1 MKKVGLFLVLLVV
14 AVLVTNASPQMI
26 PPHDE
31 TAIRASKG
39 NTENGSLV
47 DDYFVYA
54 NFDTSNSVYNWGYEC
69 GAYKIDDTTGNLYV
83 ARYENCDVYLVSIPA
98 GSDPTMH
105 PDNPYNPGP
114 MAPRTLTWLETYD
127 FGADCGWYG
136 FHHAE
141 FYVDANFIYYGPDNY
156 GVGGIEKWEKN
167 PDGTF
172 GAYVGREPIP
182 VPPSNG
188 ETFGYD
194 AANQT
199 WYTCT
204 RGRAVYGFEVGV
216 DVVWQYEFTYPSYG
230 GDHHDGLEFVG
241 GDLWVSD
248 MTSDFLGR
256 WRYTGIGPYN
266 GWTELNRFSYT
277 NPDDVEGMG
286 FGPLGHFWVTG
297 IGRLYELGGP
307 MECWINDIPDLC
319 VVSGETFQPF
329 DLDDYIPAWCEFGWS
344 HSGGINIDVD
354 IDTFNV
360 VTATY
365 PGGWTGSEVITF
377 IGTLPDTTEQR
388 ADVTFTVDPFPVV
401 GDIPDQTAPFV
412 PFDLDYYLSGIDSTQ
427 VTWTASGMNCLEV
440 DINPTTHVVTVTNPG
455 DTCTEAETITFT
467 ATATACGEEVSD
479 GDQAIFTPQPF
490 RSVVWIP
497 DTCVYQGKMACIPV
511 YLDSLP
517 PWSVYSAQM
526 VLLYDESVIQAT
538 HAATENSIAELWGTP
553 TYNIGTGWI
562 AIAMAGTVPL
572 DSTGVLVWVCFDV
585 VGDIGDTT
593 LLTFEGD
600 HAILNDST
608 FMAKEGI
615 IRVCPEEYD
624 ICGRVRYCLNDEPVD
639 SAQMM
644 ISGGKDDTVYTD
656 AGGNY
661 QFTNLPV
668 GLDYVV
674 RGDKADDDR
683 GAISAFDASV
693 VLRYVVGLL
702 DLSACQMIA
711 GDVTGNC
718 WVNAYDASFILKHVV
733 GLITQFPVGKDWK
746 FIPDD
751 FSLDTTN
758 WCTAPDSIFYEDLS
772 EDMCCEDWK
781 GILYG
786 DLSGNWYNVLVVQR
800 DHPEDVLSR
809 LVVREIQV
817 NPGDEFVVPIQV
829 EDIFEVYSAELTLSY
844 DNSLLSLVSVAPGEL
859 LSGYYFEKN
868 LIPGEIRLATAGT
881 QPIQGSGEL
890 VNLTFKVLPQAQEG
904 ITTEL
909 QVSHFCLNEASSG
922 GLAFSVSIGAGAAT
936 HPMDFSLSQNYPN
949 PFNPETEIGFTVPV
963 ACQVQLKIYNV
974 AGQLVKIYQ
983 GDYGAGVHSISWDGT
998 NLKGEDV
1005 GSGIYFYRM
1014 EASNF
1019 VQQKKMVLMR

>member
-1 MKKVGLFLVLLVV
+1 MTKRILTLAAIIGLMALPALASNVLADEPGMGPGGTFEGKEAFSID
-14 AVLVTNASPQMI
+14 AVSTETGYISLSVDGLGTNGPSGIIQVEKPAGATVRKAFFAAASNHYRDITNGDVQINGNPISWDLDVWNNAGGSANFFNSVFADVTTLLKPIIDAAPAGRI
-26 PPHDE
+26 DFFVTE
-31 TAIRASKG
+31 TGTSDIDGEILAVIFDDPSQT
-39 NTENGSLV
+39 TENTVIILFGGQSTTGDVFYITLAETLDVTDPNTKADFSLGISYGYQGTVQYSIIDVNGTRMTSSAGGQDDGSGVNGALLTVGGLDDSNANPPPNAPPNGDPRFDDELYDLKPFMDPQDLLITVQTLNPSDDDNIFFASLFITVPAVTEGILLTPLSDTNLVGQPHTLTAKVV
-47 DDYFVYA
+47 DD
-54 NFDTSNSVYNWGYEC
+54 TG
-69 GAYKIDDTTGNLYV
+69 GAVID
-83 ARYENCDVYLVSIPA
+83 
-98 GSDPTMH
+98 
-105 PDNPYNPGP
+105 
-114 MAPRTLTWLETYD
+114 
-127 FGADCGWYG
+127 
-136 FHHAE
+136 
-141 FYVDANFIYYGPDNY
+141 
-156 GVGGIEKWEKN
+156 
-167 PDGTF
+167 
-172 GAYVGREPIP
+172 RE
-182 VPPSNG
+182 
-188 ETFGYD
+188 
-194 AANQT
+194 
-199 WYTCT
+199 
-204 RGRAVYGFEVGV
+204 
-216 DVVWQYEFTYPSYG
+216 
-230 GDHHDGLEFVG
+230 
-241 GDLWVSD
+241 
-248 MTSDFLGR
+248 
-256 WRYTGIGPYN
+256 
-266 GWTELNRFSYT
+266 
-277 NPDDVEGMG
+277 
-286 FGPLGHFWVTG
+286 
-297 IGRLYELGGP
+297 
-307 MECWINDIPDLC
+307 
-319 VVSGETFQPF
+319 
-329 DLDDYIPAWCEFGWS
+329 
-344 HSGGINIDVD
+344 
-354 IDTFNV
+354 
-360 VTATY
+360 
-365 PGGWTGSEVITF
+365 
-377 IGTLPDTTEQR
+377 
-388 ADVTFTVDPFPVV
+388 VTFTVFWGPHAGLTGQD
-401 GDIPDQTAPFV
+401 T
-412 PFDLDYYLSGIDSTQ
+412 T
-427 VTWTASGMNCLEV
+427 
-440 DINPTTHVVTVTNPG
+440 DING
-455 DTCTEAETITFT
+455 EAYFT
-467 ATATACGEEVSD
+467 YTGTSVGTDSI
-479 GDQAIFTPQPF
+479 QASFVDNQGQTQYSK
-490 RSVVWIP
+490 SVVKVWIEIP
-497 DTCVYQGKMACIPV
+497 PPPIGPVHPPEDTCVYPGKLACIPI

-517 PWSVYSAQM
+517 PWDVYSSQM
-526 VLLYDESVIQAT
+526 VLLYDETVIQAT
-538 HAATENSIAELWGTP
+538 HAATENSIAELWGPP
-553 TYNIGTGWI
+553 TYNIGPGQI
-562 AIAMAGTVPL
+562 AIAMAGTTPL
-572 DSTGVLVWVCFDV
+572 ASTGVLVWVCFDV

-593 LLTFEGD
+593 LLEFKD
-600 HAILNDST
+600 DLIILNDST
-608 FMAKEGI
+608 FYATSGI
-615 IRVCPEEYD
+615 IRVCAEEYD
-624 ICGRVRYCLNDEPVD
+624 ICGQVRYCLNDEPVD

-1014 EASNF
+1014 EADNF